1 MAGPTLPD
9 ALENRTPGNK
19 RKRLQG
25 ACDLCRK
32 KKVRCNSSEMPENK
46 CSNCILVKAQ
56 CTHLY
61 TSKDSS
67 SLLNYKN
74 SREHVAA
81 ILSQTTAYVP
91 SNDPAVLYQI
101 LVDIAK
107 YARNLEELLAVASA
121 NLVSSASTPLN
132 EVNDSETMDEN
143 EADVPNYGVLV
154 DVTLIDPLRRL
165 AISDPSSRPD
175 DNYRFFGPSSTMK
188 FIKDALAYAGAA
200 YTFDAQRPEFWAIQ
214 SWQQPDLETDLPLHT
229 FPDDDLL
236 QNLIDIYFHRI
247 HPLFFL
253 LHAPSFRAS
262 VANGEHLRD
271 RYFACVVLL
280 VCALASRLSQDPRVL
295 IAPNASLDSA
305 GWKWFQQVEP
315 LKIAISPSNPDCR
328 WIYKLQLLCLS
339 VQFLGGTTY
348 GRSCWAI
355 SGIALRVAQEMGAH
369 RRSRYDTC
377 STAEGELLKRAFW
390 ILLAMDTITNSMFGC
405 PTVTTSENYDTELP
419 IECDDE
425 YWAEPHCF
433 QQPADVPAQ
442 SAYMTAYL
450 KLMLIYQRMQRVLYG
465 IKRPKG
471 RELTIV
477 AELDSDLNKWVD
489 SIPSHL
495 RWDPN
500 RRGIFLDQSAA
511 LYVVYYHVQILIHRP
526 FIPSPGESPTASSTF
541 PSLAICANS
550 ARSCGH
556 VLEVQT
562 RWGHDALYQPH
573 NITALFDS
581 ALVIL
586 LNVWGGRQA
595 KLLPSDIAR
604 ATGDIKKCVDV
615 LHLYEK
621 RYPIAGRKRDIITE
635 ILNRAS
641 GKTPRS
647 SLKRPIPDDME
658 DNNNVDAPNKR
669 LPAVYAN
676 TSAAHKQLEE
686 LELSMKQTD
695 HLFSLPLY
703 TQELGLL
710 PIYESFDFQFGLG
723 LDSNNTNRI
732 QNQTHSLQAST
743 SGSSAGVQLS
753 SSSSDQVYATDLA
766 HGGHGYAPPGD
777 ELQRFDSEY
786 CWNDWN
792 YTYPVNMCGTR

>member
-1 MAGPTLPD
+1 M
-9 ALENRTPGNK
+9 
-19 RKRLQG
+19 
-25 ACDLCRK
+25 
-32 KKVRCNSSEMPENK
+32 
-46 CSNCILVKAQ
+46 
-56 CTHLY
+56 
-61 TSKDSS
+61 SKDSS

-91 SNDPAVLYQI
+91 SNDPAVLYQV

-107 YARNLEELLAVASA
+107 YARNLEELLAVASG
-121 NLVSSASTPLN
+121 NLVPSASAPP
-132 EVNDSETMDEN
+132 EDVNDDSETPDEN
-143 EADVPNYGVLV
+143 ETDVSNYGVLV
-154 DVTLIDPLRRL
+154 DVTLTDPLRRL

-200 YTFDAQRPEFWAIQ
+200 YTFDAQRPEFWVVQRKPIFHCK
-214 SWQQPDLETDLPLHT
+214 L

-236 QNLIDIYFHRI
+236 QDLIDIYFRRI

-262 VANGEHLRD
+262 VANGEHLHD

-280 VCALASRLSQDPRVL
+280 VCALASRLSEDPRVL
-295 IAPNASLDSA
+295 MAPDAPLDSA
-305 GWKWFQQVEP
+305 GWKWFLQVEP
-315 LKIAISPSNPDCR
+315 LKVAISPSNPNCR

-348 GRSCWAI
+348 GRSCWTI
-355 SGIALRVAQEMGAH
+355 SGVALRVAQEMGAH
-369 RRSRYDTC
+369 RRTRYNTC
-377 STAEGELLKRAFW
+377 SKSEGELLKRAFW

-405 PTVTTSENYDTELP
+405 PAVITREDYDTELP
-419 IECDDE
+419 IECDDD

-433 QQPADVPAQ
+433 KQPPGVPAQ
-442 SAYMTAYL
+442 SAYMTTYL
-450 KLMLIYQRMQRVLYG
+450 KLMLIYQRVQRVLYG

-477 AELDSDLNKWVD
+477 AELDSDLNKWLD
-489 SIPSHL
+489 SIPNHL

-500 RRGIFLDQSAA
+500 CQGIFLDQSAA
-511 LYVVYYHVQILIHRP
+511 LYVTYYHIQILIHRP
-526 FIPSPGESPTASSTF
+526 FIPSPGESSTAGSTF

-556 VLEVQT
+556 VLEVQS
-562 RWGHDALYQPH
+562 RRSDALYQPH

-581 ALVIL
+581 AVVLL
-586 LNVWGGRQA
+586 LNVWGGRRA

-604 ATGDIKKCVDV
+604 AANDIKKCVDV

-621 RYPIAGRKRDIITE
+621 RYPIAGRKCDIITE
-635 ILNRAS
+635 IFNRGS
-641 GKTPRS
+641 GNTPRS
-647 SLKRPIPDDME
+647 SLKRPIPDDM
-658 DNNNVDAPNKR
+658 DDGNKANAPNKIKR
-669 LPAVYAN
+669 PSAAHVNASA
-676 TSAAHKQLEE
+676 SAAHKQLEE

-723 LDSNNTNRI
+723 LDSNNMNQI
-732 QNQTHSLQAST
+732 QNQTPSPQSST
-743 SGSSAGVQLS
+743 SGSSAGVTLS
-753 SSSSDQVYATDLA
+753 SSEQVHATDLA
-766 HGGHGYAPPGD
+766 QTGHGYAPPGD
-777 ELQRFDSEY
+777 ELRQFDAEY

-792 YTYPVNMCGTR
+792 YAYPANS